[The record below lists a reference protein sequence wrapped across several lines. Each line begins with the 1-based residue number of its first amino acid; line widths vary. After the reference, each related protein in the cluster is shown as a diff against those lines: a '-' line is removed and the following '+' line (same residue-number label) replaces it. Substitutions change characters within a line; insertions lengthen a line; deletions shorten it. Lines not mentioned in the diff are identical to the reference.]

1 MHKNRQLLEQL
12 ASAAQISITDFAEA
26 GFDSLESLAA
36 CTNEQLLDIQ
46 GISEEN
52 IGALRGALNL
62 LISQNKDEDTDDS
75 SDQDD
80 VDDGDEA

>member
-1 MHKNRQLLEQL
+1 M
-12 ASAAQISITDFAEA
+12 
-26 GFDSLESLAA
+26 AA

-62 LISQNKDEDTDDS
+62 LISQNREEDESESSEQTDKGER
-75 SDQDD
+75 DD
-80 VDDGDEA
+80 IDYGDEA